1 MIMLK
6 KSLSQHSKKYL
17 QKSAKEK
24 QNKKERKEKHS
35 KINPLPNLLAK
46 QSTIVDH

>member
-24 QNKKERKEKHS
+24 QNKKEKHS